1 MTITPE
7 AFKEDSKIAYVQL
20 RQMGIPAVNFIGE
33 WHSHP
38 PNYLEPSPGDL
49 GTIKTMLETFHAM
62 TGFLCVFV
70 SEHNGAINATT
81 RLLRRGADN
90 FVPQTVS
97 NDTALEFL
105 Q

>member
-1 MTITPE
+1 MSAPPTTIRPPSIRALTGEHFAARPDTIYFSQQ
-7 AFKEDSKIAYVQL
+7 AL
-20 RQMGIPAVNFIGE
+20 RLV
-33 WHSHP
+33 
-38 PNYLEPSPGDL
+38 
-49 GTIKTMLETFHAM
+49 
-62 TGFLCVFV
+62 VV